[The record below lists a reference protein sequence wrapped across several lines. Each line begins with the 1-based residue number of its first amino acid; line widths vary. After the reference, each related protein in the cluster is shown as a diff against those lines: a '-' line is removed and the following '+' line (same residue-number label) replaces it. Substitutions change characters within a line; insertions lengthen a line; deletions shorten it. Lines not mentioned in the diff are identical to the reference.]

1 MPDLSRRS
9 IIPLLGSAV
18 AWPLVARAQQPVIP
32 VVGFLYGG
40 SSTDTYSAKLI
51 AAFRRG
57 LLEAGFSEGRNLA
70 IEYRFAGDHYD
81 RLPTLAGDLI
91 QRRVNVIAA
100 DPRGVYAAQALTT
113 TIPVV
118 FMSGADP
125 VRNRLVASLDRPGG
139 NLTGVSIQASD
150 LTAKRFGLFHD
161 LVPQAA
167 VIGVLSDS
175 TNPRAEF
182 AVQEVQAAARK
193 IGVTIRVISAGTDA
207 EIGDAFAILAR
218 ERVGALFV
226 NNGFLFFSLSERL
239 SELAIHN
246 RMALSGELRRFVEGG
261 ALMSYGPS
269 VEQAWYQVGIYV
281 GRILKGERPADLPVM
296 LPTKFEFVINLKT
309 ARTLSIEIPAPIT
322 LLADEVLE

>member
-1 MPDLSRRS
+1 MKRREF
-9 IIPLLGSAV
+9 ITLIGGAAAVLPLA
-18 AWPLVARAQQPVIP
+18 ARAQQGAMPVI
-32 VVGFLYGG
+32 GFLYGG
-40 SSTDTYSAKLI
+40 SSKDAYSAKMA

-57 LLEAGFSEGRNLA
+57 LQEAGFVEGQNLA
-70 IEYRFAGDHYD
+70 IEYRFAEDQYD
-81 RLPTLAGDLI
+81 RLPALASNLI
-91 QRRVNVIAA
+91 QHQVNVIAA

-161 LVPQAA
+161 LVRQAT

-182 AVQEVQAAARK
+182 AVQEVQAAARN
-193 IGVTIRVISAGTDA
+193 IGMTIRVIPAGT
-207 EIGDAFAILAR
+207 ETQVEDAFATFAR
-218 ERVGALFV
+218 DGVSAVFV
-226 NNGFLFFSLSERL
+226 NNGFFFFSLSARL
-239 SELAIHN
+239 SELAIRH

-269 VEQAWYQVGIYV
+269 VDEAWRQVGIYA

-296 LPTKFEFVINLKT
+296 LPTKFEFVINLRT
-309 ARTLSIEIPAPIT
+309 AKALDINIPSPIT
-322 LLADEVLE
+322 LLADEVIE

>member
-1 MPDLSRRS
+1 MRRRDFIIS
-9 IIPLLGSAV
+9 IGGAA
-18 AWPLVARAQQPVIP
+18 AWPLSAPAQQPGMP

-40 SSTDTYSAKLI
+40 SSKDAYSAKMV

-57 LLEAGFSEGRNLA
+57 LQQAGFVEGHNLA
-70 IEYRFAGDHYD
+70 IEYRFAEDQYD
-81 RLPTLAGDLI
+81 RLPALAGDLI

-100 DPRGVYAAQALTT
+100 DPRGVYGAQARTT
-113 TIPVV
+113 TIPLV

-161 LVPQAA
+161 CVPQAA

-182 AVQEVQAAARK
+182 AVQEVHAAARN
-193 IGVTIRVISAGTDA
+193 IGLTIRVIPAGTEA
-207 EIGDAFAILAR
+207 EIEDAFATFAR
-218 ERVGALFV
+218 EGVGAVFV
-226 NNGFLFFSLSERL
+226 NNGFLFFSLSARL
-239 SELAIHN
+239 SELAIRN
-246 RMALSGELRRFVEGG
+246 RMPLSGELRRFVEGG

-269 VEQAWYQVGIYV
+269 VEEAWRQVGIFA

-296 LPTKFEFVINLKT
+296 LPTKFEFVINLRT
-309 ARTLSIEIPAPIT
+309 AKALGIDIPPPIT
-322 LLADEVLE
+322 LLADEIIE